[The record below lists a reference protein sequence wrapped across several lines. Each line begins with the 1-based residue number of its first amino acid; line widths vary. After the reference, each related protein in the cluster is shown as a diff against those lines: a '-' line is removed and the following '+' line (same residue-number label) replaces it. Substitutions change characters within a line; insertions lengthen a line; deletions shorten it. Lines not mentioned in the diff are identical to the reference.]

1 MIAKRI
7 QPKLPKLIHTDQ
19 TGFIKGRFIGQ
30 NVRLLIDL
38 MEYTDV
44 KKIPGILL
52 FVDFE
57 KAFDTVEWSFI
68 QNVLKRFNF
77 GPVIRH
83 WISTLYSDVESA
95 VINGGYMTNFFQ
107 ISRGV
112 RQGCPLSPLL
122 FVLGAEIL
130 AQKIRQSPGCRGIEL
145 PQSVEAKI
153 SQFADD
159 TTFIC
164 RDTDALKENMKV
176 LNDFRDISGLRLNK
190 KKTKAMWIGSSKDN
204 RTKPM
209 GFQSYQEPIK
219 TLGTHLSYD
228 KDRSDN
234 SNFFVKIHKM
244 DAKLNMWQT
253 RDLTLFGRTM
263 LVKALGISKLVYAAS
278 MLCVPD
284 VVIKMVQERL
294 FKFLWK
300 NKRDKV
306 KRLVVMQNLD
316 DGGLNFPNFRMV
328 VKSLRLSWLGRF
340 LNSSNETWQAI
351 PFAYFNKCVGLPFL
365 LKCNYDLKYLDKKL
379 PLFYSEMLEYFKEL
393 RGTYSDEYKSEF
405 ILWNNKHITIENKS
419 IFCCDLFERG
429 ICFVHDLL
437 DENGKFLSL
446 EKVQLKYNVRL
457 NYLQYFQLIA
467 AIPSHLK
474 KIAMETDIT
483 DRSILEEWDVF
494 HLSDNKTITLTKM
507 RCKDY
512 YKLFQEKI
520 KTESTAVKARS

>member
-1 MIAKRI
+1 MDSFNDAFRHGKLSVTQKRGIISLIPKDESNLTMLSNWRPITLLNVDYKILAKAIAKRI

-30 NVRLLIDL
+30 NV
-38 MEYTDV
+38 EYTDV
-44 KKIPGILL
+44 KKMPGVLVFL
-52 FVDFE
+52 DFE
-57 KAFDTVEWSFI
+57 KAFDTVGWSLL

-83 WISTLYSDVESA
+83 WVSTLYNDVESA
-95 VINGGYMTNFFQ
+95 VINRSYTTNHFK

-145 PQSVEAKI
+145 PQSVAARI

-159 TTFIC
+159 TTLIC
-164 RDTDALKENMKV
+164 KDTDALKENMKV
-176 LNDFRDISGLRLNK
+176 LNDFRDIAGLRLNK
-190 KKTKAMWIGSSKDN
+190 KKTKAMWIGSSKNN

-234 SNFFVKIHKM
+234 LNFFVKIYKM

-278 MLCVPD
+278 MLCVPE
-284 VVIKMVQERL
+284 VVVKTVQERV

-300 NKRDKV
+300 NKGDKV
-306 KRLVVMQNLD
+306 KRSVVTQSLNY
-316 DGGLNFPNFRMV
+316 GGLNFPNFRSV
-328 VKSLRLSWLGRF
+328 VKSLRLSWLSRF
-340 LNSSNETWQAI
+340 LKS
-351 PFAYFNKCVGLPFL
+351 
-365 LKCNYDLKYLDKKL
+365 
-379 PLFYSEMLEYFKEL
+379 
-393 RGTYSDEYKSEF
+393 SDE
-405 ILWNNKHITIENKS
+405 T
-419 IFCCDLFERG
+419 
-429 ICFVHDLL
+429 
-437 DENGKFLSL
+437 
-446 EKVQLKYNVRL
+446 
-457 NYLQYFQLIA
+457 
-467 AIPSHLK
+467 
-474 KIAMETDIT
+474 
-483 DRSILEEWDVF
+483 
-494 HLSDNKTITLTKM
+494 
-507 RCKDY
+507 
-512 YKLFQEKI
+512 
-520 KTESTAVKARS
+520 

>member
-68 QNVLKRFNF
+68 HNVLKRFNF

-234 SNFFVKIHKM
+234 
-244 DAKLNMWQT
+244 
-253 RDLTLFGRTM
+253 
-263 LVKALGISKLVYAAS
+263 
-278 MLCVPD
+278 
-284 VVIKMVQERL
+284 
-294 FKFLWK
+294 
-300 NKRDKV
+300 
-306 KRLVVMQNLD
+306 
-316 DGGLNFPNFRMV
+316 
-328 VKSLRLSWLGRF
+328 
-340 LNSSNETWQAI
+340 
-351 PFAYFNKCVGLPFL
+351 
-365 LKCNYDLKYLDKKL
+365 
-379 PLFYSEMLEYFKEL
+379 
-393 RGTYSDEYKSEF
+393 
-405 ILWNNKHITIENKS
+405 
-419 IFCCDLFERG
+419 
-429 ICFVHDLL
+429 
-437 DENGKFLSL
+437 
-446 EKVQLKYNVRL
+446 
-457 NYLQYFQLIA
+457 
-467 AIPSHLK
+467 
-474 KIAMETDIT
+474 
-483 DRSILEEWDVF
+483 
-494 HLSDNKTITLTKM
+494 
-507 RCKDY
+507 
-512 YKLFQEKI
+512 
-520 KTESTAVKARS
+520 